1 MGCALCCGWDER
13 YKLPL
18 PKGLPAGQRW
28 KCSHCPEQGST
39 WSRGW
44 LKRIRPAGVPLP
56 VYRLKVVHTQHN
68 LGNNPR
74 GRTLAPVHRT
84 SLSGNRK
91 RQLNVRS
98 SENVL
103 MWKRTQ
109 SRDYSGNC
117 DIDLNSLNC
126 WSMPSHCTLD
136 NFPTKHMNMFVCR
149 RDESMIVSIYT
160 NVKKKRKSMWLFFSC
175 CWLIHLHPPPQKKI
189 YMCMFYIIWM
199 KDICIVEY
207 CTESCCVRRLYLFLK
222 LTHFEFW
229 FVLNTVFLALLFDC
243 VNTRTSKWAVNK
255 MQM

>member
-160 NVKKKRKSMWLFFSC
+160 NVKKKKKKYVVIFFLLLVDSFTSPPSKKNIYVYVLHNMNEGYLHCGILHWELLRQKTVSFSKVDSFWVLVCSQHCVFSASIWLCKYEDIKVSC
-175 CWLIHLHPPPQKKI
+175 K
-189 YMCMFYIIWM
+189 
-199 KDICIVEY
+199 
-207 CTESCCVRRLYLFLK
+207 
-222 LTHFEFW
+222 
-229 FVLNTVFLALLFDC
+229 
-243 VNTRTSKWAVNK
+243 
-255 MQM
+255 